1 MADGAA
7 LYATVAAYAALG
19 DHRTGTAVD
28 DATRAWFTD
37 ELVRRGATV
46 RELSWAFERYDARAR
61 LRAGATEVAAV
72 PVSYSGTGRV
82 STDAPHL
89 VELDGVGVHLAAL
102 DTALDEAAARGVE
115 AVVVATGG
123 GTGRLVVPNRR
134 PVLRDGPLAV
144 VVAGASAATIGAHGG
159 TLTMDA
165 RVVSATSATVEGRLG
180 RGGGDPVVVTTPL
193 SGWFRCAGER
203 GTGIAVALEVAGA
216 LAHEHAVLVVGTT
229 GHELEFEGLR
239 RYLAHGMPRARA
251 VVHCGAGLAAG
262 DTDEGGDLVLAGLR
276 LALTATREGRD
287 ERTHEALA
295 APLAGPLARAGFEL
309 VSGWDTWPGEGEL
322 WRGLGVP
329 VLSLLGGFERFHT
342 DDDVPAAVTTPA
354 LLARVASGVVDAAR
368 VLLRAAG

>member
-7 LYATVAAYAALG
+7 LYATVEAYAALG

-46 RELSWAFERYDARAR
+46 RSLPWTFERYDGRAR
-61 LRAGATEVAAV
+61 LRAAATEVAAV
-72 PVSYSGTGRV
+72 PISYSGTGRV

-89 VELDGVGVHLAAL
+89 VELDGVGVHLGAL
-102 DTALDEAAARGVE
+102 DTALDEAAARGAE
-115 AVVVATGG
+115 AVAVATGG

-144 VVAGASAATIGAHGG
+144 VVAGASAATIAAHGG

-165 RVVSATSATVEGRLG
+165 RVAPASSATVEGRLG

-216 LAHEHAVLVVGTT
+216 LARDHPVLVVGTT

-239 RYLAHGMPRARA
+239 RYLAHGTPRALA

-276 LALTATREGRD
+276 LALTVTGEGRGGRTG
-287 ERTHEALA
+287 ERTGEA
-295 APLAGPLARAGFEL
+295 LAGPLARVGFDL

-329 VLSLLGGFERFHT
+329 VLSLVGGFERFHT

-368 VLLRAAG
+368 VLLRAAR